1 MRLAIGVLLC
11 AVVFAPGCFA
21 IGGVIGSSVAVHH
34 NAAHTAARLC
44 GVPGDGE
51 PMSVAG
57 STLAGVVLGAVLDG
71 LVIYKISQI
80 ELPDISGAGAARGGY
95 WSPD

>member
-1 MRLAIGVLLC
+1 MKLATGVLLC

-34 NAAHTAARLC
+34 NAARTEARLC
-44 GVPGDGE
+44 GVPADGE

-57 STLAGVVLGAVLDG
+57 STLAGVALGAVLDG
-71 LVIYKISQI
+71 LVIYKIS
-80 ELPDISGAGAARGGY
+80 ELATPDARGTGRLPGDWGPWY
-95 WSPD
+95 